1 MRISKVL
8 ATAMV
13 ATALAQQQGTQSFQQ
28 QPQPPADDITI
39 RINVNL
45 VQVDAVVT
53 DNKGKH
59 VTDLKAED
67 FEILQDG
74 KPQVITNFGYITTR
88 PAGPR
93 TVPVA
98 TPKAGPGA
106 PPAPPPKA
114 MKPSQI
120 RRTVAMVVDDLGLSF
135 ESMARVRQSIK
146 KWVDEQMQP
155 GDLVAVIRT
164 GAGMGAL
171 QQFTADRRMLAA
183 AIERCKFNPF
193 GRTSIG
199 SFAAMGTELDAAG
212 RMDESRETWFSVGT
226 LGAINYVVSGLRELP
241 GRKSILLFS
250 ENMRMFNSEGSN
262 QQVMERMRNLTDAAN
277 RASVVIY
284 SIDPRGLETFALTAA
299 DNTSGMSQEQLNNIH
314 MERSRQNFESKEGL
328 SFLAKETGGI
338 FFENNNDI
346 AGGVR
351 TVMEDQE
358 GYYLI
363 GYHPDASTFDQ
374 KSGRRLFHNVK
385 VKVRKSGLQVRSR
398 NGFYGVSDQENRPR
412 IGNTRNEQLQHALV
426 SPFGSAGIGLRLT
439 SLFTH
444 VSKEQLKPVAA
455 KAKAALAE
463 YEKLKNSKNA
473 RAMREARLNAERL
486 AAAAKTE
493 NYVTSWLY
501 IEAKDLAFT
510 DSEGEKTVKKDGQDV
525 KQKFPAK
532 KAQMDILVINFG
544 DNGQEIDRTDATYT
558 ITAGLDEY
566 KRIQESGLVYTVRH
580 PIRKAGAYQLRVALR
595 DGTSQKVGSATQFIE
610 VPDVS
615 KGRLQLSSLIVRGDI
630 AHKGP
635 ATQENPE
642 GKVDE
647 PDPKASPVLR
657 TFKPGRPLTY
667 AYQVLNAQG
676 SAKQAPQLESVT
688 RVFREGK
695 PIYEGKPLAVT
706 VPGEQKDPKS
716 LIAAGRMQLGGKMP
730 PGDYVLQVI
739 VTDKLATEKKR
750 TASQWMDFMIEP

>member
-1 MRISKVL
+1 MMRFRS
-8 ATAMV
+8 TAV
-13 ATALAQQQGTQSFQQ
+13 TLVITTALAQTPSTQSYQQ
-28 QPQPPADDITI
+28 QPQPPSEDVTI

-45 VQVDAVVT
+45 VQVDAVVM
-53 DNKGKH
+53 DSKGRH
-59 VTDLKAED
+59 VTDLEAKD

-88 PAGPR
+88 QASQR
-93 TVPVA
+93 TVPA
-98 TPKAGPGA
+98 PAPKPVKGA
-106 PPAPPPKA
+106 PPPPPPPAIKA
-114 MKPSQI
+114 TQV

-135 ESMARVRQSIK
+135 ESMARVRQSVK

-171 QQFTADRRMLAA
+171 QQFTADKRMLYA

-199 SFAAMGTELDAAG
+199 TFAAMGTELDAEG
-212 RMDESRETWFSVGT
+212 RMDEFRETFFSVGT

-250 ENMRMFNSEGSN
+250 ENMRMFNSQGSN
-262 QQVMERMRNLTDAAN
+262 AEVLDRMRDLTDKAN

-284 SIDPRGLETFALTAA
+284 SIDPRGLETLSLTAA
-299 DNTSGMSQEQLNNIH
+299 DNVSGMSQEQLNNMH
-314 MERSRQNFESKEGL
+314 QDRVRQNWESKDGL
-328 SFLAKETGGI
+328 SFLARETGGI

-363 GYHPDASTFDQ
+363 GYHPDAATFDQ

-385 VKVRKSGLQVRSR
+385 VRVKRAGLQVRSR
-398 NGFYGVSDQENRPR
+398 NGFYGESDQESRPR
-412 IGNTRNEQLQHALV
+412 VGRTRNEQLAHALV
-426 SPFGSAGIGLRLT
+426 SPFGSADIRMRLT

-444 VSKEQLKPVAA
+444 VAKQQLKPIADQARTAA
-455 KAKAALAE
+455 ME

-473 RAMREARLNAERL
+473 RAMREARLKAERL
-486 AAAAKTE
+486 AALSKID
-493 NYVTSWLY
+493 NYVSSMLY
-501 IEAKDLAFT
+501 IDAKDLTFS
-510 DSEGEKTVKKDGQDV
+510 DVEIEKEVTKDGQKV
-525 KQKFPAK
+525 KEKAPGK
-532 KAQMDILVINFG
+532 KAVIDVLVINFG

-558 ITAGLDEY
+558 IRAGMDEY
-566 KRIQESGLVYTVRH
+566 KHLLANGLMYSVRH
-580 PIRKAGAYQLRVALR
+580 PIRKPGAYQLRVALR
-595 DGTSQKVGSATQFIE
+595 DATSQKVGSATQFIE
-610 VPDVS
+610 VPDVN
-615 KGRLQLSSLIVRGDI
+615 KGRLQLSSLVVRGDL
-630 AHKGP
+630 AVRSADP
-635 ATQENPE
+635 NQSE

-657 TFKPGRPLTY
+657 TFKPGKALTY
-667 AYQVLNAQG
+667 AYQVLNAHATSG
-676 SAKQAPQLESVT
+676 KTQLESRT
-688 RVFREGK
+688 RVFRDGK
-695 PIYEGKPLAVT
+695 QLYEGKPLPVT
-706 VPGEQKDPKS
+706 APGEQKDPKN
-716 LIAAGRMQLGGKMP
+716 LIAAGRLQLGGKMA

-739 VTDKLATEKKR
+739 VTDKLAPEKKQV
-750 TASQWMDFMIEP
+750 ASQWTDFVIEP